1 MFDFEVHLRKCRIIF
16 CICEDAPRNQAF
28 TRNVF
33 KNPARPNV
41 WSSSVNVPGSSP
53 IPKEFLIYAYPPFF
67 WSANQD
73 QTPQKLLPNPFSRQA
88 RSQATHF
95 KIIIK
100 HYKAFSSLTEKM
112 TWLEGHLVVL
122 CCGSFVW
129 FYNVS
134 FYLAWRWWCSGLTP
148 KSISVS
154 FLFCIKRWGVLE
166 AKKRTMKSGA
176 NHDFTH
182 ASHITDFARFRGIH
196 HRPACGLRQEAGRWF
211 IAAHSRGSTVTR
223 SACYLADVDVGQ
235 DTACLN
241 CPQPR
246 SLGAAP
252 DDKPLRKGRA
262 APRIAWTGS
271 NEVSGQVEFSSLK
284 KNKTCVKDLWYIK
297 PFSDLQF
304 CFFGHLPLKM
314 HTFEGIFSDPSNLF
328 WLCADP
334 SDNTQFRR
342 WLG

>member
-1 MFDFEVHLRKCRIIF
+1 M
-16 CICEDAPRNQAF
+16 
-28 TRNVF
+28 
-33 KNPARPNV
+33 
-41 WSSSVNVPGSSP
+41 
-53 IPKEFLIYAYPPFF
+53 
-67 WSANQD
+67 
-73 QTPQKLLPNPFSRQA
+73 
-88 RSQATHF
+88 
-95 KIIIK
+95 
-100 HYKAFSSLTEKM
+100 
-112 TWLEGHLVVL
+112 
-122 CCGSFVW
+122 
-129 FYNVS
+129 
-134 FYLAWRWWCSGLTP
+134 
-148 KSISVS
+148 
-154 FLFCIKRWGVLE
+154 FCIKRWGVLE

-182 ASHITDFARFRGIH
+182 ASHINDFARFRGIH

-334 SDNTQFRR
+334 SENTQFRR
-342 WLG
+342 LLGHGFLSVFAFSRALFQKPLSTERSIKFCERSWQFSNPQRIPDLCLPPLFLVSKSRSDSPKVVAKSIFPSGKESGHAF